1 VAPSASERVD
11 NAVGVAAVA
20 LARRTLEETLGGGRT
35 DRPPVVLPDAFRALG
50 GVFVTLRHQPGDRL
64 RGCIGYPLPVL
75 PLGTAVRRAA
85 IAAAT
90 EDPRF
95 RAVTAEELPHLTIE
109 VSLLTPP
116 EPLRRTPET
125 PLSATVVAGRDG
137 LVVEGFGT
145 SGLLLPQ
152 VATEMGWNAEELL
165 DGTCEK
171 AGLPA
176 GAWRDPRVTVRRFRA
191 AVFVEERPGGPV
203 RRTAEPVTPGDAPP
217 APRT

>member
-1 VAPSASERVD
+1 VTDE
-11 NAVGVAAVA
+11 VGAAAVA
-20 LARRTLEETLGGGRT
+20 LARRTLEATLAEQRANP
-35 DRPPVVLPDAFRALG
+35 DSSPLPDAFREHG
-50 GVFVTLRHQPGDRL
+50 GVFVTLRRHPGDRL
-64 RGCIGYPLPVL
+64 RGCIGYPLPIL

-95 RAVTAEELPHLTIE
+95 RPVTAEELPHLTVE

-116 EPLRRTPET
+116 ETVRRSPDVD
-125 PLSATVVAGRDG
+125 LATTIVAGRDG
-137 LVVEGFGT
+137 LVIEGFGT

-176 GAWRDPRVTVRRFRA
+176 GAWRDPRVTIRRFRA
-191 AVFVEERPGGPV
+191 AVFSEEQPGGPV
-203 RRTAEPVTPGDAPP
+203 RRAAEPATPGDGRP